1 MTSLISGAAA
11 PPSAALRPQ
20 PRENSGEI
28 EYGESA
34 VSHSIFAILLG
45 CNVFD
50 CPIRE
55 MLRVIREDE
64 SCLIGALFHRAPR
77 SRS

>member
-1 MTSLISGAAA
+1 VTSLISGAAT
-11 PPSAALRPQ
+11 PPSAALRSRP
-20 PRENSGEI
+20 ENGEI
-28 EYGESA
+28 EYGGLP

-55 MLRVIREDE
+55 MLRVIREDARAV
-64 SCLIGALFHRAPR
+64 LLGRFFHEDMRGGD
-77 SRS
+77 